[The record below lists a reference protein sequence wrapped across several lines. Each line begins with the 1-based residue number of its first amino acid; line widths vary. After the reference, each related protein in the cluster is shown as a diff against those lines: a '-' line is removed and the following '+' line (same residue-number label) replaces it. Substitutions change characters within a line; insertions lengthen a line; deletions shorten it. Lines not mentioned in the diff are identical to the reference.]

1 MSASSDAPESTGREV
16 AKRLFA
22 QEFNDATYTFKE
34 SEDELAPNY
43 TLLPTGDRVNRL
55 FFAGTLTE
63 TNDVGSDSEY
73 WQGRVVDPTGT
84 FYIYA
89 GQYQP
94 EAAST
99 LRQIETPTYVTVVG
113 KPRSYET
120 DDGETNVA
128 VRPESITQV
137 DEPTRDRWVVET
149 ADQTIERLQ
158 AFDAETNDYAQ
169 MARDEYGER
178 LSPYREAA
186 IEALESLDATD
197 ASAAAATSE
206 TASDAAGSDSVTGDT
221 EQVEADA
228 DAHTPAETGE
238 SVESAERVGND
249 ENAESEET
257 SSDELSG
264 SEESSEDTGLDEYE

>member
-1 MSASSDAPESTGREV
+1 MSANSDAAESTGREV

-22 QEFNDATYTFKE
+22 REFNDATYTFKE

-43 TLLPTGDRVNRL
+43 TLLSTGDRVNRL

-99 LRQIETPTYVTVVG
+99 LRQIETPTYVTVAG

-120 DDGETNVA
+120 DDGNTNVA

-149 ADQTIERLQ
+149 ADQTIDRLQ

-169 MARDEYGER
+169 MAREEYGER

-186 IEALESLDATD
+186 IEALESLDVTD

-206 TASDAAGSDSVTGDT
+206 EASDAAGSDSSAGDT
-221 EQVEADA
+221 EQIEADTE
-228 DAHTPAETGE
+228 AHASGGSEE
-238 SVESAERVGND
+238 SVGSTEST
-249 ENAESEET
+249 ET
-257 SSDELSG
+257 EKSSSAELSG
-264 SEESSEDTGLDEYE
+264 SEESSGDTGLGEYE

>member
-1 MSASSDAPESTGREV
+1 MSTNSDASESTGREV

-22 QEFNDATYTFKE
+22 REFNDASYSFKE

-43 TLLPTGDRVNRL
+43 TLLPTGERVNRL
-55 FFAGTLTE
+55 LFAGTLTE

-84 FYIYA
+84 FFIYA

-99 LRQIETPTYVTVVG
+99 LRQIETPTYVAVVG

-128 VRPESITQV
+128 VRPESISEV
-137 DEPTRDRWVVET
+137 DESTRDRWVVET
-149 ADQTIERLQ
+149 ADRTIERLE
-158 AFDAETNDYAQ
+158 AFDAEINDYAR
-169 MARDEYGER
+169 MAREEYGER

-186 IEALESLDATD
+186 IEALESLDSSDTP
-197 ASAAAATSE
+197 TSH
-206 TASDAAGSDSVTGDT
+206 SSPPS
-221 EQVEADA
+221 
-228 DAHTPAETGE
+228 
-238 SVESAERVGND
+238 
-249 ENAESEET
+249 ESEET
-257 SSDELSG
+257 QTDAAASDSFAGQDTEQGETDELSSTEPG
-264 SEESSEDTGLDEYE
+264 NPNEGA